1 MELCN
6 LWIWYLQ
13 NVYNKQKAE
22 VVKQNRGYQT
32 MEAKEHPDVK
42 KSEKAKGMSDVGIK
56 LITKYLNYTL

>member
-1 MELCN
+1 M
-6 LWIWYLQ
+6 LWYILTQ

-42 KSEKAKGMSDVGIK
+42 KAEKAKGMSDVSFYWK
-56 LITKYLNYTL
+56 TSWYFML

>member
-1 MELCN
+1 MLY
-6 LWIWYLQ
+6 LLQ

-42 KSEKAKGMSDVGIK
+42 KAEKAKGFSDVSVYFLYK
-56 LITKYLNYTL
+56 